1 MDGNGVSIPNP
12 REAPDGSIIEEKLGF
27 QFDRCCLPDVTQE
40 QLFGDEIAS
49 FIDAAL
55 AGGNSSG
62 AFCLFSLVFNVV
74 IDMKSGHRCVERPDH
89 IHFFFF
95 TFNYIFGHSATFA
108 PLRCSF

>member
-95 TFNYIFGHSATFA
+95 LLIIYLVIVR
-108 PLRCSF
+108 LLLL

>member
-74 IDMKSGHRCVERPDH
+74 IDMKSGHRCVETRPH
-89 IHFFFF
+89 SF
-95 TFNYIFGHSATFA
+95 IFLYF
-108 PLRCSF
+108 